1 MNSLLYIQASPI
13 VDRSYCITVAD
24 AFIETYRQNHPNDKI
39 ITLNVFN
46 DPIPHFDGLAVQA
59 KYTILHGQSHS
70 KKEQQAW
77 KNVKEVIEQ
86 FISADRYVLA
96 VPMWNFSIPYRLKQY
111 IDLLVQPGYTFSYSQ
126 EEGYKGLVVGKP
138 LLAVY
143 ARGGEYP
150 VGSKSEMFDLQKK
163 YIELIFGFIG
173 FENVRSVVIEPT
185 LQGGPEVASAR
196 QREAIDKA
204 KEIALTF

>member
-1 MNSLLYIQASPI
+1 
-13 VDRSYCITVAD
+13 
-24 AFIETYRQNHPNDKI
+24 
-39 ITLNVFN
+39 
-46 DPIPHFDGLAVQA
+46 
-59 KYTILHGQSHS
+59 
-70 KKEQQAW
+70 
-77 KNVKEVIEQ
+77 VIEQ